1 MDLYL
6 FQQCFKLHVLSKN
19 LLLEYDKQ
27 AEQLDFQ
34 KTRARNF
41 ERQIDDLTKQLEN
54 SVQQV
59 FF

>member
-1 MDLYL
+1 MYYGPI
-6 FQQCFKLHVLSKN
+6 QQYFKITCAFKN